1 MIETTWIEDAA
12 ATRLLNVMEER
23 ASELENATNVLSALV
38 ERYFSVLNIGEEKRK
53 AAELASADYNT
64 ICATLALVQNSLLD
78 LDADLS
84 AALNGSDPRVTY
96 RKRYEE
102 SITEQEQ

>member
-1 MIETTWIEDAA
+1 MIETTWIDDAA

-23 ASELENATNVLSALV
+23 AFELENATGVLSALV
-38 ERYFSVLNIGEEKRK
+38 ERYFSALNLGAERKK
-53 AAELASADYNT
+53 AAELASADYNI
-64 ICATLALVQNSLLD
+64 ICATLALVQNALLD

-102 SITEQEQ
+102 SITE